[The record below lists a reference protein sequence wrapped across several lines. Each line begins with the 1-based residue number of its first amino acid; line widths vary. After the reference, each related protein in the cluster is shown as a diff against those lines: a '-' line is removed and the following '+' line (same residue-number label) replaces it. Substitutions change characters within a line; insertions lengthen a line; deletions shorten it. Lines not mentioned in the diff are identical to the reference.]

1 MWVKY
6 GKAVVSLLFFIWT
19 IVAPLITGDG
29 HIDGD
34 EGLIIAVATVNGLLV
49 YIIPLNP
56 SWQAGKTV
64 INALLASLAAAQ
76 TVIFDGLQP
85 NDWTII
91 IGAGLAILIGWV
103 APTVSMERT
112 DAKVQVPAGLNS

>member
-1 MWVKY
+1 MWQKY
-6 GKAVVSLLFFIWT
+6 GKALVSLLFFIWT
-19 IVAPLITGDG
+19 VVAPLITGDG

-34 EGLIIAVATVNGLLV
+34 EWLIIAVATANGLLV

-56 SWQAGKTV
+56 SWAAGKTV

-76 TVIFDGLQP
+76 TVIYDGLQP

-103 APTVSMERT
+103 APAISLPGTANPV
-112 DAKVQVPAGLNS
+112 KVPAGLNS